1 MRGWLFVVAVAGGAG
16 CGGGD
21 KPVAKPTE
29 VGPSQRVPVSDE
41 EPEDGLELRNERG
54 RMEREVIEAGIAPHK
69 DTWVDCFQ
77 ARVGNRRWL
86 GGKVAIRW
94 DISADGTITEVKLF
108 ESDLGAWPI
117 EQCLLEA
124 ARAATFGKP
133 VGGDADFMLPL
144 EFPSRGRPDVWDDDQ
159 ALRAVGGQ
167 VAKLDECGKPPET
180 PKKPAKR
187 GKKAPPVEKPIV
199 VPDEVVITVYVG
211 PRGEA
216 QSVGFASQKSMIDDA
231 WAECATKV
239 AMGWRLPDPKGTV
252 AKLAV
257 RYR

>member
-1 MRGWLFVVAVAGGAG
+1 MRWLFVLAVAG
-16 CGGGD
+16 CGGD

-41 EPEDGLELRNERG
+41 EPEDGVEIQHERG
-54 RMEREVIEAGIAPHK
+54 RMETEVIEAGIAPHK

-77 ARVGNRRWL
+77 SRVGTRRWL

-94 DISADGTITEVKLF
+94 DIKADGTVTEVKLF

-117 EQCLLEA
+117 EQCLLDA

-144 EFPSRGRPDVWDDDQ
+144 EFPSRGRPDVWDEDQ

-167 VAKLDECGKPPET
+167 VAKLDDCGKPPEKAPR
-180 PKKPAKR
+180 PKKPKK
-187 GKKAPPVEKPIV
+187 GKKAPPEKPIV
-199 VPDEVVITVYVG
+199 VPDEVVVTVYVG

-216 QSVGFASQKSMIDDA
+216 QSVGFASQKSMIDAA
-231 WAECATKV
+231 WAECAMKV
-239 AMGWRLPDPKGTV
+239 AMGWRLPDPRGTV

>member
-1 MRGWLFVVAVAGGAG
+1 MVRWLFALAAFG
-16 CGGGD
+16 CGGD

-29 VGPSQRVPVSDE
+29 VGPTQRVPIAEE
-41 EPEDGLELRNERG
+41 EPEDGLELTHERG
-54 RMEREVIEAGIAPHK
+54 HMASEAIEAGIAPHK
-69 DTWVDCFQ
+69 DAWVECFRS
-77 ARVGNRRWL
+77 RVGNRRWL

-94 DISADGTITEVKLF
+94 DIRADGTITEVKLF

-117 EQCLLEA
+117 EHCLLDA

-133 VGGDADFMLPL
+133 IGGDADFMIPL
-144 EFPSRGRPDVWDDDQ
+144 EFASRGRPDVWDEDQ

-167 VAKLDECGKPPET
+167 LAGLDECVKPPAKPKGKPR
-180 PKKPAKR
+180 KGAKR
-187 GKKAPPVEKPIV
+187 ASPPPPIV
-199 VPDEVVITVYVG
+199 APDEVVITVYVG

-216 QSVGFASQKSMIDDA
+216 QSVGFASQKTVIDEA
-231 WAECATKV
+231 WAACAEKV
-239 AMGWRLPDPKGTV
+239 AMGWRLPDPRGTV